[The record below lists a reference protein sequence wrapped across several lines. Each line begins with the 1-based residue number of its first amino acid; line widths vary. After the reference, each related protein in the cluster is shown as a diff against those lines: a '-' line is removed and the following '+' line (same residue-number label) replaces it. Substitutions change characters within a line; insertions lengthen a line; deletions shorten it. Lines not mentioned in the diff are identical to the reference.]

1 MQRVPQSVIAAVD
14 LGFGVKKPEHAIEGS
29 FLASQVQR
37 GAPEVI
43 SSLDVCLIVNKKAQ
57 DFVVVVC
64 RGKVHRCAVLVRER
78 VNIGS
83 GLNQCLGG
91 IVVSRVAG
99 VVQGAPPIRIQV
111 VDVGVAIF
119 NDALEG
125 VLFCLGLFVRENHFV
140 DRCFSSDALTVVDT
154 AATVDEVLDVF
165 TVGLLR
171 GFIQVL
177 ENIARELILAHVERP
192 LSESSRERLG
202 PLCLEQAALL
212 EGSEVAG
219 NVERRLIVLILLV
232 EYLL

>member
-1 MQRVPQSVIAAVD
+1 MKWVPQSVIAAVD
-14 LGFGVKKPEHAIEGS
+14 LSFGVKKPEHAIECS

-64 RGKVHRCAVLVRER
+64 RGKVHRRAVLVRER

-83 GLNQCLGG
+83 GLDQGLGG

-192 LSESSRERLG
+192 LSESSREGLS